1 MATVLGGLKTRLT
14 RHIDLHFGAA
24 CDMRHAEFN
33 QVFPFASKLKTY
45 VPRHFA
51 HVLRQ
56 VKTNAAIKQTYFM
69 HGDRTRQLARERQK
83 QRQILSGQTRKE
95 KLLKNVAH
103 VQPIVSGQK
112 KRQSK
117 TVVQTDTH
125 THTLTIIHTHT
136 HMGGKESQQL
146 CRQRC

>member
-1 MATVLGGLKTRLT
+1 MATVLRGLKTRLT

-24 CDMRHAEFN
+24 CDTQHAEFN

-56 VKTNAAIKQTYFM
+56 VKTNAAIKQTNFM
-69 HGDRTRQLARERQK
+69 HGDRKRQLARAR
-83 QRQILSGQTRKE
+83 QRQILSEQTRKE

-117 TVVQTDTH
+117 TVTQTH
-125 THTLTIIHTHT
+125 THTP
-136 HMGGKESQQL
+136 
-146 CRQRC
+146 

>member
-1 MATVLGGLKTRLT
+1 M
-14 RHIDLHFGAA
+14 
-24 CDMRHAEFN
+24 
-33 QVFPFASKLKTY
+33 KTY

-69 HGDRTRQLARERQK
+69 HGDRKRQLARERQR

-117 TVVQTDTH
+117 TGAH
-125 THTLTIIHTHT
+125 THTLTIIHT
-136 HMGGKESQQL
+136 L
-146 CRQRC
+146 I

>member
-1 MATVLGGLKTRLT
+1 MLLFGEPNSTLTDDELCIVVVLVVIVEGNFKLWQLYSVLAGLKTLLT

-24 CDMRHAEFN
+24 CDMRHVEFN

-69 HGDRTRQLARERQK
+69 HGDRK
-83 QRQILSGQTRKE
+83 
-95 KLLKNVAH
+95 
-103 VQPIVSGQK
+103 
-112 KRQSK
+112 
-117 TVVQTDTH
+117 
-125 THTLTIIHTHT
+125 
-136 HMGGKESQQL
+136 
-146 CRQRC
+146 